1 MNFETIMEQVAI
13 QIRAD
18 IDYFNKYGIKSA
30 SLTKAQVMLKMD
42 NEDFAKACKG
52 L

>member
-1 MNFETIMEQVAI
+1 MNFETIMEQIAV
-13 QIRAD
+13 QVRHD
-18 IDYFNKYGIKSA
+18 IDYFNKHGVKSPNLA
-30 SLTKAQVMLKMD
+30 KAQAMLKMD